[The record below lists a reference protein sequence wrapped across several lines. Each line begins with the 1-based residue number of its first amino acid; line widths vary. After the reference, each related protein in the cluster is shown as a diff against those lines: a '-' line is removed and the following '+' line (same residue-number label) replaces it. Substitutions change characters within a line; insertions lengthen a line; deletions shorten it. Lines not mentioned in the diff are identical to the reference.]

1 MRAALWTVFLVVLP
15 GLWFFASG
23 EALAW
28 FCEGEPPRVLRPLIR
43 RLRPHGERL
52 RAWHRRAMRRPVPQ
66 PLPPVLIGLE
76 LRRLEL
82 EIRRVEDGDAPR
94 QAARLRAVLAAYDQL
109 LLELCRAG
117 RRAHRRR
124 RAAAAALARAAD
136 PRGRAG
142 RRRSGLV
149 STAATGCARRI
160 GGKQCHAVQVSSGR

>member
-28 FCEGEPPRVLRPLIR
+28 FCEGEPPRLLRPLVR
-43 RLRPHGERL
+43 RLRPHAERL
-52 RAWHRRAMRRPVPQ
+52 RAWRRRVLRRPVPQ

-82 EIRRVEDGDAPR
+82 EIRRVEDGDAPH

-109 LLELCRAG
+109 LLELCERVDVPTDDVGLPPLPSRERLTLEAELVAAG
-117 RRAHRRR
+117 Q
-124 RAAAAALARAAD
+124 D
-136 PRGRAG
+136 W
-142 RRRSGLV
+142 
-149 STAATGCARRI
+149 
-160 GGKQCHAVQVSSGR
+160 